1 MGINQRGLSGLSPVS
16 PGRVGSSWISVTI
29 GTRVCSLVRAL
40 LSVSVLFLF
49 LCAKIL
55 VPEKGFFQWWET

>member
-16 PGRVGSSWISVTI
+16 PARVGYSWSLVIV
-29 GTRVCSLVRAL
+29 GTRICNIVRAP
-40 LSVSVLFLF
+40 LSVSVFCLF

-55 VPEKGFFQWWET
+55 VPKEGCF